1 MKIKI
6 IITAITILSLSATAA
21 IQLKSNP
28 KDGMVEFEA
37 IGRPSMLKIK
47 GVGEGV
53 TSNLQIEN
61 NMLSGDLRF
70 SLKSLK
76 TGIELRDEHLLNK
89 YLQISQFAEAKLI
102 FIKFNLP
109 KDFSLVN
116 PTAANHPFK
125 ALLDLHGVQ
134 KEVTGFYSVT
144 SANLVSAASFEIK
157 LSDFNIEIPSYLG
170 IKVAD
175 IVKIKVSLNKLMKV
189 K

>member
-1 MKIKI
+1 MKNRIL
-6 IITAITILSLSATAA
+6 ITLITLVSLSATAA

-53 TSNLQIEN
+53 TSNLQFEN
-61 NMLSGDLRF
+61 SMLTGDIRF

-89 YLQISQFAEAKLI
+89 YLQVSQFAEAKLI
-102 FIKFNLP
+102 FNRFNLP
-109 KDFSLVN
+109 KDFSIAN
-116 PTAANHPFK
+116 PAVTNQPFK
-125 ALLDLHGVQ
+125 ALLNLHGVQ
-134 KEVTGFYSVT
+134 KEVSGFYSVT
-144 SANLVSAASFEIK
+144 TANLVSKATFEIK

-175 IVKIKVSLNKLMKV
+175 MVKIKVSLNKLMKV
-189 K
+189 N